1 MFDIVLSTNIDE
13 INAHI
18 IEDTK
23 YNSTTLNLQTF
34 SGEKSFE

>member
-18 IEDTK
+18 IEDVK
-23 YNSTTLNLQTF
+23 YKSTTLNLQTF
-34 SGEKSFE
+34 LGEKNV